1 MNSPQRRP
9 TTFRLTP
16 ELDKI
21 ITEEAKR
28 LGVSKNAFVQMTLS
42 KALEDREE
50 KRLQPTGTDS

>member
-1 MNSPQRRP
+1 MNSPRRRP

-28 LGVSKNAFVQMTLS
+28 MGVSKNAFVQMTLS
-42 KALEDREE
+42 KALEDKNE
-50 KRLQPTGTDS
+50 KRLSPTGTVG